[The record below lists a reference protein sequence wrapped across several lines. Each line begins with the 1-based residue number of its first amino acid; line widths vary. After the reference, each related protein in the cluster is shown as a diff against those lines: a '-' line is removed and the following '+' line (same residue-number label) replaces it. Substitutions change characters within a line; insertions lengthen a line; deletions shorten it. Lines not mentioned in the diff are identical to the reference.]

1 MILPSNFCAT
11 AFSFFSLTVYYWA
24 GVVTTLR
31 ASRPA
36 PSAGGKDRAATRYGA
51 PAMKEKRRNLLVGLF
66 VLLGLGALG
75 TLVVL
80 FGREG
85 MTWFARSR
93 AYPLH
98 IQFQWVSGIREG
110 TLVQINGIAIGRVT
124 HVDLADRQRFEAGV
138 DVVVSIDNDYKIPL
152 GSKART
158 TEPMFGSGRPP
169 IDILPGTAAGYLA
182 PNATIPGEVRR
193 GFESVFPPG
202 IIVTFENTARQ
213 IGGAAEALTPVL
225 KELEDLLAKRS
236 PAEVD
241 VAGGPQGNLSTA
253 MARLDASLRH
263 FNDVLGDEKVKSQ
276 LRDTI
281 ANVQDM
287 SAKGKAAMAD
297 VQTAAADSRELI
309 ADGRKLVAKA
319 DQTLTNLDG
328 RVNDLARATTDGLD
342 RADQFLDYLNVIGRQ
357 VTSGQGNLGQLVMDN
372 KLYEAL
378 RVSAERLSLAVEEFR
393 ALVAE
398 IQEKG
403 LRTRL

>member
-1 MILPSNFCAT
+1 MVLPSNFCAT
-11 AFSFFSLTVYYWA
+11 AFSFFRLTVYYWA

-75 TLVVL
+75 ALIVL

-138 DVVVSIDNDYKIPL
+138 DVVVSIDNDYKIPI

-169 IDILPGTAAGYLA
+169 IDILPGQTTAAGHLP
-182 PNATIPGEVRR
+182 PNATIPGEVRHAIDT
-193 GFESVFPPG
+193 FFPPG
-202 IIVTFENTARQ
+202 VIVTFENTARQ

-225 KELEDLLAKRS
+225 KELEDMLAKRS

-253 MARLDASLRH
+253 MARLDTSLRH
-263 FNDVLGDEKVKSQ
+263 FNEVLGDEKVKSQ
-276 LRDTI
+276 LRETV
-281 ANVQDM
+281 ANVHEITE
-287 SAKGKAAMAD
+287 KGKAAMTDLQEAG
-297 VQTAAADSRELI
+297 E
-309 ADGRKLVAKA
+309 DG
-319 DQTLTNLDG
+319 G
-328 RVNDLARATTDGLD
+328 
-342 RADQFLDYLNVIGRQ
+342 
-357 VTSGQGNLGQLVMDN
+357 
-372 KLYEAL
+372 
-378 RVSAERLSLAVEEFR
+378 
-393 ALVAE
+393 
-398 IQEKG
+398 
-403 LRTRL
+403 